1 MIYGPKSRDT
11 TGYSRNAGS
20 NSMDKFMSR
29 HITILG
35 LQSFPWDSK
44 HKSAVT
50 ILVDG
55 TIETVIRNLVF
66 SSTSIAAVLSFKSLG
81 NDCKP
86 RIPHSHLSISW
97 WFSDM
102 VYNLSCPVSGQSLSC
117 VLSES
122 FQRVET
128 LQDITAQQ
136 QTTKR
141 ETFWRGRACF
151 IRHRGLCLT
160 KVEGRS
166 LGMWTQ
172 WVIQRDVWISHSYGH
187 VIWKRKK
194 SPNKSIRKLSIWL
207 WRHNMAAFYPWNK
220 FSFLE
225 SKFMCKINIIFK

>member
-141 ETFWRGRACF
+141 ETFWPRKSLF
-151 IRHRGLCLT
+151 YQTSWTVLD
-160 KVEGRS
+160 ESWRS
-166 LGMWTQ
+166 LSWYVNSVSDSAWRVNQSLIRT
-172 WVIQRDVWISHSYGH
+172 RDM
-187 VIWKRKK
+187 KK
-194 SPNKSIRKLSIWL
+194 KEVPKQEYSQTLHMVVTS
-207 WRHNMAAFYPWNK
+207 
-220 FSFLE
+220 
-225 SKFMCKINIIFK
+225 